1 MVTKNKLISCKFE
14 PLHTMLA
21 SRPDTAKALRTKGY
35 RATPQ
40 RIAICDALWE
50 AGSHP
55 TVAEVHEHVS
65 RRDPTISLATVY
77 KTLQLFAEIG
87 LATEMGFRDESTR
100 YDPETGPH
108 IHMICRNCGRV
119 EDYGWENLDDI
130 VRTVEERTGFKTLG
144 KRFELYGTCRKCKE

>member
-1 MVTKNKLISCKFE
+1 
-14 PLHTMLA
+14 MLA
-21 SRPDTAKALRTKGY
+21 SRPDTAETLRIKGY

-55 TVAEVHEHVS
+55 TVAEVHEYVAK
-65 RRDPTISLATVY
+65 RDPTISLATVY

-87 LATEMGFRDESTR
+87 LATEMGFRGESTR

-108 IHMICRNCGRV
+108 IHMICRNCGRKFASVLVNEVKGGCNPAPLIRSV
-119 EDYGWENLDDI
+119 ENGNVI
-130 VRTVEERTGFKTLG
+130 IRTVDILDG
-144 KRFELYGTCRKCKE
+144 KQFFNFSGGV